1 MPVDESVLLVQL
13 ELQGR
18 ALLNEI
24 TSWSIDSD
32 YLTTTDGF
40 EFSAYSDDL
49 SKVRG
54 LELEPVELKVNG
66 HSQLIGRID
75 SSTIGHKGG
84 EITYAGR
91 DYLADMVECA
101 IDPTVTI
108 KEEMNLEAVI
118 KAVSGTV
125 GISTVIG
132 NDFAMRDIRTG
143 KSAGGSGGRD
153 FIALQAGDVKPD
165 YGMSQFGFLS
175 RIASRH
181 GATIQPGKA
190 RSEVVLSEPDYS
202 QAPLYSLQRLKGES
216 GSGNNILR
224 ATAKRD
230 FSRLPTV
237 TLFNGSQTKP
247 AQPIT
252 PTSILLALAEQS
264 DQPLAVLGSG
274 AAHSL
279 ALGLFGAGRKSGGNG
294 DDGTKSYDTAGAA
307 SGFAPSAE
315 DTILKHCH
323 IGRRKPSAG
332 VGDPLK
338 LYRLLA
344 VRDKR
349 ARNQDQLD
357 RLAVREVGERLK
369 ELLVYE
375 VEVQGHVAPSGAI
388 WSVNTMVDVVDEE
401 CDIAEPLWIA
411 HRRLSFDSNGGAKTN
426 MTCWRPGAFLT

>member
-1 MPVDESVLLVQL
+1 MPADESILLVQL

-18 ALLNEI
+18 SLLNEI

-40 EFSAYSDDL
+40 DFSAYSDDL

-75 SSTIGHKGG
+75 SSTIGHKGS
-84 EITYAGR
+84 EITYSGR

-108 KEEMNLEAVI
+108 KEEMDLAAAI

-125 GISTVIG
+125 GISKVLG
-132 NDFAMRDIRTG
+132 ADAMRNIRSG
-143 KSAGGSGGRD
+143 KSLGSGAGRD
-153 FIALQAGDVKPD
+153 FISLQAGDIKPD
-165 YGMSQFGFLS
+165 YGASQFGFLS
-175 RIASRH
+175 RIVARH
-181 GATIQPGKA
+181 GATIQPGNS
-190 RSEVVLSEPDYS
+190 RNEVVLSEPDYS
-202 QAPLYSLQRLKGES
+202 QAPAYSLQRLKGTS
-216 GSGNNILR
+216 GGSNNVLR
-224 ATAKRD
+224 GTAKKD

-237 TLFNGSQTKP
+237 TLFNGSQTTP
-247 AQPIT
+247 AEPTT

-264 DQPLAVLGSG
+264 KQPLAVLGSG
-274 AAHSL
+274 AATSL
-279 ALGLFGAGRKSGGNG
+279 ALGLFGAGRKSSGGG
-294 DDGTKSYDTAGAA
+294 DGTKSYNTAGAA

-323 IGRRKPSAG
+323 IGRRRPKDGP
-332 VGDPLK
+332 GDPLK

-344 VRDKR
+344 VKDKT

-411 HRRLSFDSNGGAKTN
+411 HRRLSYDSAGGAKTM

>member
-1 MPVDESVLLVQL
+1 MPVDESILLVQL

-24 TSWSIDSD
+24 TAWSIDSD

-84 EITYAGR
+84 EVTYSGR
-91 DYLADMVECA
+91 DYLADMVECS
-101 IDPTVTI
+101 IDPNVTV
-108 KEEMNLEAVI
+108 KEEMNLSDAI

-125 GISTVIG
+125 GISSVLGSDATR
-132 NDFAMRDIRTG
+132 NIRSG
-143 KSAGGSGGRD
+143 KSLGSGAGRD
-153 FIALQAGDVKPD
+153 FISLQAGDIKPD

-175 RIASRH
+175 RIVARH
-181 GATIQPGKA
+181 GATIQPGNA
-190 RSEVVLSEPDYS
+190 RNEVVLSEPDYS
-202 QAPLYSLQRLKGES
+202 QAPAYTLQRLKGTS
-216 GSGNNILR
+216 GGSNNVIR
-224 ATAKRD
+224 GIARRD

-247 AQPIT
+247 AEET
-252 PTSILLALAEQS
+252 VPTSVLLALAEQS
-264 DQPLAVLGSG
+264 KQPLAVLGSG
-274 AAHSL
+274 AATSL
-279 ALGLFGAGRKSGGNG
+279 ALGLFGAGRKSSSG
-294 DDGTKSYDTAGAA
+294 DDGTKSYNTAGAA

-323 IGRRKPSAG
+323 IGRRRPKDG
-332 VGDPLK
+332 TGDPLK

-344 VRDKR
+344 VRDKT

-375 VEVQGHVAPSGAI
+375 VEVQGHVASTGAI
-388 WSVNTMVDVVDEE
+388 WSVNTMVDVIDEE
-401 CDIAEPLWIA
+401 CDIAEPMWVA
-411 HRRLSFDSNGGAKTN
+411 SRRLSFDSSGGARTT
-426 MTCWRPGAFLT
+426 MVCWRPGAFLT

>member
-1 MPVDESVLLVQL
+1 MPVDESILLVQL
-13 ELQGR
+13 EIQGR

-75 SSTIGHKGG
+75 YSTLGNKGS
-84 EITYAGR
+84 EITYGGR

-108 KEEMNLEAVI
+108 KEEMDIAAAI

-125 GISTVIG
+125 GIDTVVG
-132 NDFAMRDIRTG
+132 SDAAMRNIRTG
-143 KSAGGSGGRD
+143 KSVGGGGGRD
-153 FIALQAGDVKPD
+153 FIALQAGDIKPD
-165 YGMSQFGFLS
+165 YGASQFGFLS
-175 RIASRH
+175 RIVARH

-190 RSEVVLSEPDYS
+190 RNEVVLSEPDYS
-202 QAPLYSLQRLKGES
+202 QSPLYGLQRLKGES
-216 GSGNNILR
+216 NAGNNILR
-224 ATAKRD
+224 ATARRD

-247 AQPIT
+247 AEPSL
-252 PTSILLALAEQS
+252 PTSVLLSLAEQS
-264 DQPLAVLGSG
+264 EQPLKVLGAG

-279 ALGLFGAGRKSGGNG
+279 ALGLFGAGRR
-294 DDGTKSYDTAGAA
+294 DGTKSYNTAGAA

-349 ARNQDQLD
+349 CKNQDQLD

-369 ELLVYE
+369 DLLVYE
-375 VEVQGHVAPSGAI
+375 VEVQGHVSPSGAI

-411 HRRLSFDSNGGAKTN
+411 RRTLSFDSAGGAKTT